1 MERANADRAALGAFG
16 LVGLSAD
23 GRRAAHG
30 RAGGSSSRECSDH
43 VRVVTNVGGY
53 WRLMLARKL
62 IAAAIVAAAVTLSGC
77 GSDTSSAG
85 PQTLSWFI
93 AHQGGG
99 AVEKLAEKCSR
110 HSGGRYTIRVELLPT
125 ESDQQ
130 REQLVRRLGA
140 EDPSLDILG
149 LDVVWTGEFA
159 NAGWVR
165 SVPESTWRTVS
176 SNVFA
181 SVLETARFKNRP
193 YAVPLWSNTQLLWYR
208 KDRVTRPPATWD
220 EMIDEA
226 ERIGP
231 AKGRI
236 QVQAK
241 RYEGLVVLVN
251 QLVESA
257 GTSVLAG
264 PQQVLLDKAPTE
276 RALAILGRL
285 SRSPVAAANLTT
297 STEETAARGFEAG
310 NSSFMINYPFV
321 YNSAKSNRPDVFKQM
336 RAARVPRVDP
346 GRPSAPPIGGFNLAV
361 SSYSRHP
368 DLAFDAIR
376 CLVSPSSQLEV
387 TKLEGLP
394 PVRDDLFDEPA
405 VKAAYPGFAEEIR
418 RSIAKAAPRPSES
431 PAYQD
436 LSLAIQRAV
445 HPTTKID
452 PKNPGPTYDTL
463 RDYLEK
469 AIKREGLL

>member
-1 MERANADRAALGAFG
+1 MA
-16 LVGLSAD
+16 
-23 GRRAAHG
+23 AAHRYLSG
-30 RAGGSSSRECSDH
+30 ARES
-43 VRVVTNVGGY
+43 VRFVTNFGGY
-53 WRLMLARKL
+53 SGFMRARGTW
-62 IAAAIVAAAVTLSGC
+62 VAAAAVAAGLALAAAGC
-77 GSDTSSAG
+77 GGDASSG
-85 PQTLSWFI
+85 GRPTLTWFI

-99 AVEKLAEKCSR
+99 AVEKLAERCSQQ
-110 HSGGRYTIRVELLPT
+110 SGGRYRIRVELLPT
-125 ESDQQ
+125 EADQQ

-140 EDPSLDILG
+140 EDPSLDLLG

-159 NAGWVR
+159 NAGWIR
-165 SVPESTWRTVS
+165 PVPEATRRVVS
-176 SNVFA
+176 RNVFA
-181 SVLETARFKNRP
+181 SVLKTASFKGRM
-193 YAVPLWSNTQLLWYR
+193 YTVPLWSNTQLLWYR
-208 KDRVTRPPATWD
+208 KDRVAKPPATWD

-226 ERIGP
+226 VRIGP

-236 QVQAK
+236 QIQAK

-251 QLVESA
+251 QLIESA
-257 GTSVLAG
+257 GTSILAG
-264 PQQVLLDKAPTE
+264 PTQVRLDKAPTE

-285 SRSPVAAANLTT
+285 SRSSAAPANLTT
-297 STEETAARGFEAG
+297 STEETAARGFQAG
-310 NSSFMINYPFV
+310 NSTFMINYPFV
-321 YNSAKSNRPDVFKQM
+321 YNSAKSTTPEVFKQM
-336 RAARVPRVDP
+336 RAARFPRVDP
-346 GRPSAPPIGGFNLAV
+346 NRPSAPPIGGFNLGV

-368 DLAFDAIR
+368 ALAFDATR
-376 CLVSPSSQLEV
+376 CLVSRESQLEV

-394 PVRDDLFDEPA
+394 PVREDLFDEPA

-418 RSIAKAAPRPSES
+418 RSIANAGPRPSES

-463 RDYLEK
+463 RDNVEK